1 MSGIPYRPNAV
12 TYEDVQ
18 NYIESAQ
25 YHMVVKGDSQT
36 SFYNVVKVLSS
47 IIVLAFLA
55 LFICSLLSIAPFNWW
70 SIGLVG
76 LLGSVGLS
84 GSIWLSKNIFN
95 K

>member
-1 MSGIPYRPNAV
+1 MSGYSSNTS
-12 TYEDVQ
+12 TYEDVR
-18 NYIESAQ
+18 NYIESSQ
-25 YHMVVKGDSQT
+25 YNMVVEGDSQT
-36 SFYNVVKVLSS
+36 SFYNIVKVLSS
-47 IIVLAFLA
+47 IIVLVFLT
-55 LFICSLLSIAPFNWW
+55 LLICSLLSIAPFNWW